1 MIAQNFIKE
10 YVEKSLK
17 ENWNNP
23 AFSDYLG
30 QTFTFSDVAK
40 DIVRIHGILKTWDIK
55 PGDKV
60 ALLGRNS
67 STWAITYLATISYGA
82 VVVPILADFAPADI
96 HHIVNHSDS
105 TILFTSDQ
113 IWENIDD
120 SSMPHLTAIFSLT
133 RFDLLVS
140 RDDEASASWKAEVA
154 AIAKKI
160 ENLTSNDINF
170 EEISNEKLGV
180 ISYTSGTTGFS
191 KGVML
196 PLNSLAANVL
206 FGHNNIPLQAGDKIV
221 SFLPLAHAYGCAFE
235 FLWPFS
241 VGCHITFLTKTPAP
255 KTILQAF
262 EQVRPKL
269 VLTVPLIIE
278 KIYKKQ
284 ILPTISKQS
293 MKLLLMVPLLDKK
306 IYQQVNKKLSDAFGG
321 NFMQV
326 IIGGAPLNAEV
337 EDFLKKIKFPF
348 TVGFGMT
355 ECGPLISYAAWAD
368 NPQGA
373 CGKILPTLSVKIDSN
388 DPLNEVGEIMVR
400 GENVM
405 LGYYKNPEATN
416 ATLDAEGWLRTGDLG
431 VVDNDGYIFIK
442 GRSKSMILGPSG
454 QNIYPEEIE
463 AKLNNMPYI
472 QESLVVERNNR
483 LVALIYPDY
492 DAADEA
498 GLSPEDLVLVMEENK
513 KTLNQELPAYMQL
526 QKTKLYPEE
535 FEKTPKKSI
544 KRFLYSSIEI

>member
-40 DIVRIHGILKTWDIK
+40 DIVRIQGILKTWDIK

-140 RDDEASASWKAEVA
+140 RDDEATAKWKIEAT

-160 ENLTSNDINF
+160 ENLTSNDIDF

-262 EQVRPKL
+262 EQVRPRL

-284 ILPTISKQS
+284 ILPTINKQS

-431 VVDNDGYIFIK
+431 VVDNNGYIFIK
-442 GRSKSMILGPSG
+442 GRSKSMFLGPSG

>member
-40 DIVRIHGILKTWDIK
+40 DIVRIQGILKTWDIK

-140 RDDEASASWKAEVA
+140 RDDEASARWTAEIA

-284 ILPTISKQS
+284 ILPTINKQS

>member
-40 DIVRIHGILKTWDIK
+40 DIVRIHGILKTWGIK

-67 STWAITYLATISYGA
+67 STWAVTYLATISYGA
-82 VVVPILADFAPADI
+82 VIVPILADFAPADI

-160 ENLTSNDINF
+160 ENLTSNDISF

-284 ILPTISKQS
+284 ILPTINKQS

>member
-140 RDDEASASWKAEVA
+140 RDDEATAKWKAEVA

-284 ILPTISKQS
+284 ILPTINKQS

>member
-40 DIVRIHGILKTWDIK
+40 DIVRIHGILKTWGIK

-67 STWAITYLATISYGA
+67 STWAVTYLATISYGA
-82 VVVPILADFAPADI
+82 VIVPILADFAPADI

-284 ILPTISKQS
+284 ILPTINKQS

>member
-40 DIVRIHGILKTWDIK
+40 DIVRIHGILKTWGIK

-140 RDDEASASWKAEVA
+140 RDDEASASWKAEIA

-160 ENLTSNDINF
+160 EKLTSNDINF

-284 ILPTISKQS
+284 ILPTINKQS

-472 QESLVVERNNR
+472 QESLVVERSNR

>member
-40 DIVRIHGILKTWDIK
+40 DIVRIQGILKTWDIK

-140 RDDEASASWKAEVA
+140 RDDEATAKWKAEVA

-284 ILPTISKQS
+284 IQPTINKQS

>member
-40 DIVRIHGILKTWDIK
+40 DIVRIQGILKTWDIK

-140 RDDEASASWKAEVA
+140 RDDEATAKWKAEVA

-284 ILPTISKQS
+284 ILPTINKQS

>member
-10 YVEKSLK
+10 YIEKSLQ
-17 ENWNNP
+17 ENWNSP
-23 AFSDYLG
+23 AFSDYQG
-30 QTFTFSDVAK
+30 KTIPFSTVAK
-40 DIVRIHGILKTWDIK
+40 DVVRIHQMLEMWGIK

-60 ALLGRNS
+60 ALVGRNS
-67 STWAITYLATISYGA
+67 SSWATSYLAIISYGA
-82 VVVPILADFAPADI
+82 VVVPVLADFAVADI
-96 HHIVNHSDS
+96 HHIINHSDS
-105 TILFTSDQ
+105 KILFTSDQ
-113 IWENIDD
+113 IWENIDE

-133 RFDLLVS
+133 QFNLLVS
-140 RDDEASASWKAEVA
+140 RNDDATNQLKSEVD
-154 AIAKKI
+154 
-160 ENLTSNDINF
+160 NLTKKLEELTPNDINF
-170 EEISNEKLGV
+170 REISNDKLGV

-255 KTILQAF
+255 KTIIQAF

-269 VLTVPLIIE
+269 ILTVPLIME

-284 ILPTISKQS
+284 ILPTLNKQP
-293 MKLLLMVPLLDKK
+293 MKLLLNVPLLDKK
-306 IYQQVNKKLSDAFGG
+306 IYQQINKKLSEVFGG

-326 IIGGAPLNAEV
+326 IIGGAPLNSEV

-373 CGKILPTLSVKIDSN
+373 CGKILPTLSVKIDSA
-388 DPLNEVGEIMVR
+388 DPFVEVGEIMVK

-405 LGYYKNPEATN
+405 MGYYKNPEATN
-416 ATLDAEGWLRTGDLG
+416 SAITSDGWLRTGDLG
-431 VVDNDGYIFIK
+431 LIDSENYIYIK

-472 QESLVVERNNR
+472 QESLVVEKNNR

-492 DAADEA
+492 ETADEA
-498 GLSPEDLVLVMEENK
+498 GLNAEDLALIMEENK
-513 KTLNQELPAYMQL
+513 KILNSVLPAFMQI

-544 KRFLYSSIEI
+544 KRFLYLSVEI